1 MTLLLLNTTIKI
13 SLIVLTALVAAA
25 SMRRRSAATR
35 HFVLAVALA
44 CAAATPA
51 VRFVAPAWQSASRMQ
66 IIDRPLA
73 VFDDTAPTATGTVAP
88 MSPHGLTIS
97 SLAPVLGVAWMTGV
111 ILALVV
117 LLAGFARLLWI
128 ASRAMPVADGPW
140 ARTAS
145 DLAHAYGLRQVPL
158 LLQTNHASAL
168 GTWGLRRSK
177 ILLPADAQS
186 WPIDRIRIV
195 LGHELAHV
203 RRRDWIVQTAAELLC
218 ATYWFNPLVWLA
230 ARRIRLESER
240 ACDDAVLAL
249 GVEGETY
256 ASALIDLVR
265 ACRPDPL
272 LLAPTATIARPSSLE
287 RRVRAMLNV
296 TVNRDPI
303 TRSASI
309 AAALVLAVV
318 TVLVAGFGVSAQ
330 EQFGTVS
337 GTVTDQ
343 NGRAIKGV
351 TLTLSNTAA
360 QTKHQVKS
368 DDAGSYQFVGVPA
381 ASYDLELT
389 FEMPGMSTLKREG
402 LSVAGGQTA
411 TVNAV
416 MRVGTLEETIR
427 VVGGSS
433 PPEPPRVIDYTGARA
448 QQKPDPCAASAS
460 GGCVRPPT
468 KIKHVSPVYPAG
480 SAGGSVELKA
490 TIDTDGRVSKVDVIG
505 SRDNRAVDPAL
516 ADAAVAAVREWEFT
530 ATHLDG
536 DPIEVTMNV
545 HVSFIRE

>member
-1 MTLLLLNTTIKI
+1 VIVGLL
-13 SLIVLTALVAAA
+13 
-25 SMRRRSAATR
+25 
-35 HFVLAVALA
+35 
-44 CAAATPA
+44 
-51 VRFVAPAWQSASRMQ
+51 
-66 IIDRPLA
+66 
-73 VFDDTAPTATGTVAP
+73 
-88 MSPHGLTIS
+88 
-97 SLAPVLGVAWMTGV
+97 
-111 ILALVV
+111 V

-128 ASRAMPVADGPW
+128 AARAVPVADGPW

-168 GTWGLRRSK
+168 GTWGLRRPK

-256 ASALIDLVR
+256 ASELIDLVR

-296 TVNRDPI
+296 TVNRDPM

-337 GTVTDQ
+337 GTVVDQ
-343 NGRAIKGV
+343 RGRTIKNV
-351 TLTLSNTAA
+351 TLVLSNAAA

-368 DDAGSYQFVGVPA
+368 DEAGSYQFVGVPA
-381 ASYDLELT
+381 GTYELT
-389 FEMPGMSTLKREG
+389 FELPGMSTIKREG
-402 LSVAGGQTA
+402 LGIAGGQTA
-411 TVNAV
+411 TVNAL
-416 MRVGTLEETIR
+416 MRVGTLQETIQ
-427 VVGGSS
+427 VTGGSS
-433 PPEPPRVIDYTGARA
+433 PPEPPRIIDYTGARA
-448 QQKPDPCAASAS
+448 EEKPDPCKTSAA
-460 GGCVRPPT
+460 GGCVRPPR

-480 SAGGSVELKA
+480 APGGSVELKA
-490 TIDTDGRVSKVDVIG
+490 TIDVDGRVSNVDVIG
-505 SRDNRAVDPAL
+505 GRDGRQADPAL
-516 ADAAVAAVREWEFT
+516 ADAAATAVRQWEFT

-545 HVSFIRE
+545 HVTFTKE

>member
-13 SLIVLTALVAAA
+13 SVVVLTALVATAL
-25 SMRRRSAATR
+25 MHRRSAAMR
-35 HFVLAVALA
+35 HFVLAAALA

-51 VRFVAPAWQSASRMQ
+51 VRLVAPAWQSASRMQ
-66 IIDRPLA
+66 LVDRPLA
-73 VFDDTAPTATGTVAP
+73 VFDDG
-88 MSPHGLTIS
+88 GLTSADVPVPS
-97 SLAPVLGVAWMTGV
+97 SAHAFTMTSLIPAIGTIWIAGVLVTV
-111 ILALVV
+111 FTLIV
-117 LLAGFARLLWI
+117 GFVRLFWI
-128 ASRAMPVADGPW
+128 ASRARTVLDGPW
-140 ARTAS
+140 HRAAS
-145 DLAHAYGLRQVPL
+145 DLARAYGLRRVPI

-168 GTWGLRRSK
+168 GTWGLWRPK
-177 ILLPADAQS
+177 ILLPADARS
-186 WPIDRIRIV
+186 WPAERIHIV

-203 RRRDWIVQTAAELLC
+203 RRRDWIVQTVAELLC
-218 ATYWFNPLVWLA
+218 AVYWFNPLVWLA

-256 ASALIDLVR
+256 ASELIDLVR

-287 RRVRAMLNV
+287 RRIRAMLNG
-296 TVNRDPI
+296 TLNRDPL

-309 AAALVLAVV
+309 AAALLLAAV
-318 TVLVAGFGVSAQ
+318 TVVVAGFGVSAQ
-330 EQFGTVS
+330 EQFGTVG

-343 NGRAIKGV
+343 NGRAIKDV
-351 TLTLSNTAA
+351 TLVLSNSDA

-368 DDAGSYQFVGVPA
+368 DSAGGYQFVGVP
-381 ASYDLELT
+381 SGVYELT
-389 FEMPGMSTLKREG
+389 FELPGMSTLKREG
-402 LSVAGGQTA
+402 LSVSGGQTA

-416 MRVGTLEETIR
+416 MKVGTLEETIR
-427 VVGGSS
+427 VS
-433 PPEPPRVIDYTGARA
+433 PGDEPQRPRVIDYTGARA
-448 QQKPDPCAASAS
+448 TQKPDPCAASAA

-468 KIKHVSPVYPAG
+468 KIKHVSPIYPAG

-490 TIDTDGRVSKVDVIG
+490 VIDVDGRVSQVDVIG
-505 SRDNRAVDPAL
+505 SRDGRPVDSAL

-536 DPIEVTMNV
+536 DAIEVTMNV
-545 HVSFIRE
+545 HVTFTRE